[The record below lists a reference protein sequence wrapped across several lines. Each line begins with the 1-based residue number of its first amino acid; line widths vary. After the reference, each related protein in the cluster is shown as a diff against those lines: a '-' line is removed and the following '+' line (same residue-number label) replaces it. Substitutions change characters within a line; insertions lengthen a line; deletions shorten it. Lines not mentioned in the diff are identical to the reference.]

1 MTTITG
7 INESGGED
15 NQEKNDQDNN
25 KETPKQNRE
34 NKDFV
39 DKEKADKQYGEI
51 GNRNAQKVTHDDD
64 GNSIMTK
71 MSGILGT
78 SSSVG
83 GEDKDEKIGDTN
95 RRTL

>member
-1 MTTITG
+1 
-7 INESGGED
+7 
-15 NQEKNDQDNN
+15 
-25 KETPKQNRE
+25 
-34 NKDFV
+34 
-39 DKEKADKQYGEI
+39 
-51 GNRNAQKVTHDDD
+51 
-64 GNSIMTK
+64 MTK